1 MYLAFEWFQLDDRTG
16 RTKSCLSNSQNYS
29 RSVVH
34 SVWVE
39 QCTGII
45 CELFSLGCCFSWI
58 WGVCAIHA
66 SIPSAQRMSWSQAS
80 LLRSE
85 TSPPGHLEMQGLSN
99 DYVLL
104 LYFVS
109 AEVSNPSTLTGCWT
123 FFCYF
128 SDKDLWCSSTVWH
141 LHACREWT
149 DCWVKYVCSC
159 SKTDLRS
166 EEDVLCNCT
175 LLSGQEIFIYLFPRS
190 ATPDFNGVRT

>member
-1 MYLAFEWFQLDDRTG
+1 MYLVFEWFQLDDRTG
-16 RTKSCLSNSQNYS
+16 KTTCLSNSQNYS

-39 QCTGII
+39 QCTRIVF
-45 CELFSLGCCFSWI
+45 ELFSLGYCFSWI
-58 WGVCAIHA
+58 WGVCAI
-66 SIPSAQRMSWSQAS
+66 PAQQMSWSQAS

-85 TSPPGHLEMQGLSN
+85 ASPAGHLEMQGLSN

-104 LYFVS
+104 FHFVS
-109 AEVSNPSTLTGCWT
+109 AEFPILSHSLDVEHFL
-123 FFCYF
+123 CYF

-149 DCWVKYVCSC
+149 DGWVKYVCSC

-175 LLSGQEIFIYLFPRS
+175 LLSGQEILIYFFPRS
-190 ATPDFNGVRT
+190 ATPDFNGVRM